1 MLLLPDEFF
10 HKAAALLFA
19 VEQAGGFHAFL
30 PVEPD
35 LIGPGDEPVE
45 SVGRELFAVAGVWQA
60 EKGAQAVRQE
70 RAADRRA
77 GKPVVGDVHE
87 EHPREAQEAC
97 FQHTEHLQAGQGVGF
112 EGDALGTHEFQQHG
126 LHQRPRQRR
135 VGHAVVLEGGDD
147 ALHEAEQA
155 FRIDGETRP
164 DVGLAVARAVLV
176 VAASIDKQCVAQA
189 GKRVRESA
197 EGMDSCPSVHGIPQ
211 DPVE

>member
-1 MLLLPDEFF
+1 MARRTPSQLNMLL
-10 HKAAALLFA
+10 A
-19 VEQAGGFHAFL
+19 VDK
-30 PVEPD
+30 PVGCTSHD
-35 LIGPGDEPVE
+35 VV
-45 SVGRELFAVAGVWQA
+45 SQC
-60 EKGAQAVRQE
+60 
-70 RAADRRA
+70 RRA
-77 GKPVVGDVHE
+77 LHE
-87 EHPREAQEAC
+87 
-97 FQHTEHLQAGQGVGF
+97 
-112 EGDALGTHEFQQHG
+112 
-126 LHQRPRQRR
+126 RR